1 MIKLLVSHAVF
12 QNISQNE
19 NLQSAYGREQLD
31 I

>member
-1 MIKLLVSHAVF
+1 MFAIKKNHAVF
-12 QNISQNE
+12 QNISHNE